1 MKEWSLANAKNKNVT
16 ETFSTTTM
24 SIKSRQSDRIGVS
37 NKKETKQQIKLLN
50 SQFANNEAKLSK

>member
-1 MKEWSLANAKNKNVT
+1 MKEWSLVNAKNKNVT

-37 NKKETKQQIKLLN
+37 HKKETKQQIRLLN
-50 SQFANNEAKLSK
+50 SQLANNEAKLSK